1 MDPLRRALADN
12 LGKTITPELCV
23 LLEAAAGRI
32 APDPTPIDLAQF
44 EPYAHGDYVISV
56 ERFDSVLPE
65 LLPLHDLHWY
75 ETELHRHGLA
85 LKPNYQAM
93 SAHDGAGNLLQFTV
107 RHLGA
112 LVGNLRMFV
121 LPSMHTDGRIA
132 EEDTLFVHPD
142 HRDGMLGLKLLRYA
156 ESCLRK
162 IGVESIEANSKTL
175 NNADVLLR
183 RMGYTPVA
191 IMFHKILKD

>member
-12 LGKTITPELCV
+12 LGKTLTPDLCV
-23 LLEAAAGRI
+23 LLEAATGRI
-32 APDPTPIDLAQF
+32 ENPIDLGQF
-44 EPYAHGDYVISV
+44 EPYEHGDYLIGV
-56 ERFDSVLPE
+56 ERFDAVLPE
-65 LLPLHDLHWY
+65 LLPLHELHWS

-85 LKPNYQAM
+85 LKPNYAAM
-93 SAHDGAGNLLQFTV
+93 SAHDRAGHLLQFTV
-107 RHLGA
+107 RNAGT

-121 LPSMHTDGRIA
+121 LPSMHTDGLIA

-156 ESCLRK
+156 EACLRQ

-191 IMFHKILKD
+191 IQFHKILKD